1 MSREM
6 NRSIRH
12 RTILRTALT
21 LVLLLCA
28 AGSLSAQMFPE
39 RKHIRSG
46 NKAYEAL
53 DYAAAEQEYRQA
65 QIDTP
70 TSPEA
75 AFNLADALYKQERY
89 EEAENTLK
97 ALSEKPELLTAEQ
110 AAKVYHNLGNAQF
123 QQQKLSEALES
134 FKQAQRINP
143 DDLETKYNLAY
154 TKKLLEENENSDN
167 QQQQDNNEQGGDNQN
182 DQNQDQNNDQ
192 NQDNN
197 QDNNQNNE
205 GENPDNQNDQ
215 SDDQNDQNNNGQDDR
230 MEDTPPP
237 PSRDYGDSRVNQAEA
252 EQMLN
257 AVQQQEDKTREKVNA
272 QQAVTVAPSGKNW

>member
-1 MSREM
+1 MSREH
-6 NRSIRH
+6 NHIVP
-12 RTILRTALT
+12 LRALLC

-28 AGSLSAQMFPE
+28 HTSLSAQLFPE
-39 RKHIRSG
+39 RKQIRSG
-46 NKAYEAL
+46 NRAYESL
-53 DYAAAEQEYRQA
+53 DYATAEQHYRQA
-65 QIDTP
+65 QIVTP
-70 TSPEA
+70 TSAEA
-75 AFNLADALYKQERY
+75 AFNLADALYKQGRF

-97 ALSEKPELLTAEQ
+97 ALGEKPEILTAEQ
-110 AAKVYHNLGNAQF
+110 AAKLYHNLGNAQF

-134 FKQAQRINP
+134 YKQSQRINP
-143 DDLETKYNLAY
+143 DDLETKYNFAY

-167 QQQQDNNEQGGDNQN
+167 QEQNDNQEQGGD
-182 DQNQDQNNDQ
+182 NNDQ

-197 QDNNQNNE
+197 QDQNE
-205 GENPDNQNDQ
+205 DNQDGQGDNQDE
-215 SDDQNDQNNNGQDDR
+215 SDNNPNNSGGDDR

-237 PSRDYGDSRVNQAEA
+237 PSRNYGDSRVNQAEA

>member
-1 MSREM
+1 MTSSR
-6 NRSIRH
+6 H
-12 RTILRTALT
+12 TLLLRTALSV
-21 LVLLLCA
+21 VLLLCLHT
-28 AGSLSAQMFPE
+28 SLSAQLFPE

-53 DYAAAEQEYRQA
+53 DYAAAEQDYRQA

-70 TSPEA
+70 TSAEA
-75 AFNLADALYKQERY
+75 AFNLADALYKQGRY

-97 ALSEKPELLTAEQ
+97 ALSEKPEALTAEQ

-134 FKQAQRINP
+134 FKQSQRINP

-154 TKKLLEENENSDN
+154 TKKLLEE
-167 QQQQDNNEQGGDNQN
+167 QQNNN
-182 DQNQDQNNDQ
+182 DQNQDQQQDDNQQQGGDNNQNQNNNDQ

-197 QDNNQNNE
+197 QDQNDNQNNE
-205 GENPDNQNDQ
+205 GNNDQQENPNDNP
-215 SDDQNDQNNNGQDDR
+215 NDQNGDGQDDR

>member
-1 MSREM
+1 MRSSR
-6 NRSIRH
+6 H
-12 RTILRTALT
+12 TFILRTALSA
-21 LVLLLCA
+21 VLLLCLHT
-28 AGSLSAQMFPE
+28 SLSAQLFPE

-53 DYAAAEQEYRQA
+53 DYAAAEQDYRQA

-97 ALSEKPELLTAEQ
+97 ALSEKPETLTAEQ

-154 TKKLLEENENSDN
+154 TKKLLEQQQNNDN
-167 QQQQDNNEQGGDNQN
+167 QQQQQQDDNQQQGGDNN
-182 DQNQDQNNDQ
+182 QNNQDQ

-197 QDNNQNNE
+197 QNNDQQNNE
-205 GENPDNQNDQ
+205 GDNPNDQ
-215 SDDQNDQNNNGQDDR
+215 DGDGKDDR

-237 PSRDYGDSRVNQAEA
+237 LSRDYGDSQVTQAEA

>member
-1 MSREM
+1 MNSSR
-6 NRSIRH
+6 H
-12 RTILRTALT
+12 TLLLRTALSV
-21 LVLLLCA
+21 VLLLCLHT
-28 AGSLSAQMFPE
+28 SLSAQLFPE

-53 DYAAAEQEYRQA
+53 DYTTAEQDYRQA

-70 TSPEA
+70 ASPEA
-75 AFNLADALYKQERY
+75 AFNLADALYKQGRF

-97 ALSEKPELLTAEQ
+97 ALSEKPETLTAEQ

-154 TKKLLEENENSDN
+154 TKKLLEEQQNDDN
-167 QQQQDNNEQGGDNQN
+167 QQQQQQDDNQQQGGDN
-182 DQNQDQNNDQ
+182 NQDQNNNDQ

-197 QDNNQNNE
+197 QDQNDNQNNE
-205 GENPDNQNDQ
+205 GNNDQ
-215 SDDQNDQNNNGQDDR
+215 QDNEGDNPNDQDGDGKDDR

>member
-1 MSREM
+1 MNSSR
-6 NRSIRH
+6 N
-12 RTILRTALT
+12 TLLLRTALSV
-21 LVLLLCA
+21 VLLLCLHT
-28 AGSLSAQMFPE
+28 SLSAQLFPE

-53 DYAAAEQEYRQA
+53 DYAAAEQDHRQA

-70 TSPEA
+70 TSAEA
-75 AFNLADALYKQERY
+75 AFNLADALYKQGRY
-89 EEAENTLK
+89 EEAENALK
-97 ALSEKPELLTAEQ
+97 ALSEKPEALTAEQ

-134 FKQAQRINP
+134 FKQSQRINP

-154 TKKLLEENENSDN
+154 TKKLLEE
-167 QQQQDNNEQGGDNQN
+167 QQNNN
-182 DQNQDQNNDQ
+182 DQNQDQQQDDNQQQGGDNNQDQNNNDQ

-197 QDNNQNNE
+197 QDQNDNQNNE
-205 GENPDNQNDQ
+205 GNNDQQENPNDNP
-215 SDDQNDQNNNGQDDR
+215 NDQNGDGKDDR

>member
-1 MSREM
+1 M

-28 AGSLSAQMFPE
+28 CGSLSAQMFPE

-70 TSPEA
+70 SSPEA

-97 ALSEKPELLTAEQ
+97 ALTEKPELLTAEQ

-123 QQQKLSEALES
+123 QQQKLNEALES
-134 FKQAQRINP
+134 YKQAQRINP

-154 TKKLLEENENSDN
+154 TKKLLEENEN
-167 QQQQDNNEQGGDNQN
+167 
-182 DQNQDQNNDQ
+182 
-192 NQDNN
+192 
-197 QDNNQNNE
+197 
-205 GENPDNQNDQ
+205 
-215 SDDQNDQNNNGQDDR
+215 
-230 MEDTPPP
+230 
-237 PSRDYGDSRVNQAEA
+237 
-252 EQMLN
+252 
-257 AVQQQEDKTREKVNA
+257 
-272 QQAVTVAPSGKNW
+272 